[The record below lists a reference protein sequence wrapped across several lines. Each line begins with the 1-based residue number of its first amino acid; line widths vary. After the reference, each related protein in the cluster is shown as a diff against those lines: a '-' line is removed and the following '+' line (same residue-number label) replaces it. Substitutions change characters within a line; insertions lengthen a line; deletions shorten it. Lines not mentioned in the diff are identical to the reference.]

1 LKRKDPRRRK
11 KKKEEERR
19 RNTID
24 RSILCG
30 KGKERKKTIISL
42 SEIRVFITHTRERE
56 RCVLNF
62 IKMQRQ
68 CV

>member
-11 KKKEEERR
+11 KKKH
-19 RNTID
+19 D
-24 RSILCG
+24 RSIDPLWER
-30 KGKERKKTIISL
+30 KGKKENNISL